1 MDPGPPVSYHIDHND
16 SLDAFNEGWLA
27 FADANG
33 GESLHPSR
41 IRGRQLWEFVREPT
55 TAQLY
60 RSMLVR
66 LRSGG
71 RPIRFRF
78 RCDAPDRRRLLEMD
92 MTADAA
98 GGIQFNVTS
107 VHEEARA
114 PVLLLD
120 PNRTPGNGFL
130 TICAW
135 CKRVRLSQDEWVEV
149 EDAVKALNLFEGA
162 PLPALTHGVCPACSE
177 TMLETA
183 V

>member
-27 FADANG
+27 FAEANG
-33 GESLHPSR
+33 GELLHPSR
-41 IRGRQLWEFVREPT
+41 IRGRQLWEFIADPT

-66 LRSGG
+66 LRRGG
-71 RPIRFRF
+71 NPIRFRF

-92 MTADAA
+92 MTGDGV
-98 GGIQFNVTS
+98 GGIHFDVTS
-107 VHEEARA
+107 IHEEARA

-120 PNRTPGNGFL
+120 PNRVPGNGLL

-135 CKRVRLSQDEWVEV
+135 CKRVRLPEDAWVEV
-149 EDAVKALNLFEGA
+149 EDAVDALNLFEGA
-162 PLPALTHGVCPACSE
+162 LLPGLTHGVCPTCSE
-177 TMLETA
+177 TILATA
-183 V
+183 L